1 MDKFDRIANTVLR
14 KIDKVT
20 IKEDNEITA
29 NINKS
34 FSFGDFMRSLT
45 GKTIQDVLDSASFA
59 RLYSMN
65 KHGMTGAAYDT
76 QNPDVLL
83 NKFLTKLSD
92 FVNQDVMK
100 LRSGAANTDEFKKKH
115 DYEGYLEREK
125 ERKDLF
131 RQVMSEKDPEKK
143 NQLRR
148 KMHAFRNNSQYA
160 DARQALHD
168 KEDKLVDEFH
178 NSKIQ
183 PGQFVN
189 DGSEEYEELE
199 KMYNTLLSLRSSNI
213 EDQEVTMDQAE
224 AGIMALAAKADNPNL
239 GPVARYFQG
248 AAKKAQKAV
257 KKRDEVF
264 KKAIP
269 AYNKKTKEL
278 EQQYAALS
286 QKGDAATKF
295 QPKK

>member
-1 MDKFDRIANTVLR
+1 MNNFTTLANSYLN
-14 KIDKVT
+14 KIDKVA

-29 NINKS
+29 TIETAPS
-34 FSFGDFMRSLT
+34 LGDLFRSLE

-125 ERKDLF
+125 ERRDLF

-143 NQLRR
+143 NKIRQKL
-148 KMHAFRNNSQYA
+148 HAFRNNSQYA

-168 KEDKLVDEFH
+168 KED
-178 NSKIQ
+178 N
-183 PGQFVN
+183 
-189 DGSEEYEELE
+189 
-199 KMYNTLLSLRSSNI
+199 
-213 EDQEVTMDQAE
+213 
-224 AGIMALAAKADNPNL
+224 
-239 GPVARYFQG
+239 
-248 AAKKAQKAV
+248 
-257 KKRDEVF
+257 
-264 KKAIP
+264 
-269 AYNKKTKEL
+269 
-278 EQQYAALS
+278 
-286 QKGDAATKF
+286 
-295 QPKK
+295 

>member
-1 MDKFDRIANTVLR
+1 MDKFDSIANTVLR

-143 NQLRR
+143 NKIRQKL
-148 KMHAFRNNSQYA
+148 HAFRNNSQYA

-168 KEDKLVDEFH
+168 KEDKLVDQFH
-178 NSKIQ
+178 NSKIK

-199 KMYNTLLSLRSSNI
+199 KMYNKLLSVRSGNI
-213 EDQEVTMDQAE
+213 EYQEVTMADAE
-224 AGIMALAAKADNPNL
+224 KGLKDLAATTDDITK
-239 GPVARYFQG
+239 GPLAQLFNRAGRQ
-248 AAKKAQKAV
+248 AKKALQRRAKAHLQ
-257 KKRDEVF
+257 
-264 KKAIP
+264 AIP
-269 AYNKKTKEL
+269 AYAEKTKEL
-278 EQQYAALS
+278 EASYKALS
-286 QKGDAATKF
+286 NPEK
-295 QPKK
+295 

>member
-1 MDKFDRIANTVLR
+1 MDKFDSIANTVLR

-143 NQLRR
+143 NKIRQKL
-148 KMHAFRNNSQYA
+148 HAFRNNSQYA

-168 KEDKLVDEFH
+168 KEDKLVDQFH
-178 NSKIQ
+178 NSKIK

-199 KMYNTLLSLRSSNI
+199 KMYNTLLSLRSGNI
-213 EDQEVTMDQAE
+213 EDQEVTMADAE
-224 AGIMALAAKADNPNL
+224 KGLKDLAATTDDITK
-239 GPVARYFQG
+239 GPLAQLFNRAGRQ
-248 AAKKAQKAV
+248 AKKALQRRAKAHLQ
-257 KKRDEVF
+257 
-264 KKAIP
+264 AIP
-269 AYNKKTKEL
+269 AYDKKTKDL
-278 EQQYAALS
+278 EDKYKALS
-286 QKGDAATKF
+286 DPQK
-295 QPKK
+295 

>member
-1 MDKFDRIANTVLR
+1 MNNFTTLANSYLN
-14 KIDKVT
+14 KIDKVA

-29 NINKS
+29 TIETAPS
-34 FSFGDFMRSLT
+34 LGDLFRSLE

-143 NQLRR
+143 NKLRQ

-168 KEDKLVDEFH
+168 KEDKLVDQFH
-178 NSKIQ
+178 NSKIK

-199 KMYNTLLSLRSSNI
+199 KMYNKLLSLRTGNI
-213 EDQEVTMDQAE
+213 EDQEVTMADAE
-224 AGIMALAAKADNPNL
+224 KGLKDLAATTDDITK
-239 GPVARYFQG
+239 GPLAQLFNRAGRQ
-248 AAKKAQKAV
+248 AKKALQRRAKAHLQ
-257 KKRDEVF
+257 
-264 KKAIP
+264 AIP
-269 AYNKKTKEL
+269 AYDKKTKDL
-278 EQQYAALS
+278 EAKYKALS
-286 QKGDAATKF
+286 DPQK
-295 QPKK
+295 

>member
-1 MDKFDRIANTVLR
+1 MDKFDSIANTVLR

-143 NQLRR
+143 NKIRQKL
-148 KMHAFRNNSQYA
+148 HAFRNNSQYA

-168 KEDKLVDEFH
+168 KEDKLVDQFH
-178 NSKIQ
+178 NSKIK

-199 KMYNTLLSLRSSNI
+199 KMYNKLLSLRSGNI
-213 EDQEVTMDQAE
+213 EDQEVTMADAE
-224 AGIMALAAKADNPNL
+224 KGLKDLAATTDDITK
-239 GPVARYFQG
+239 GPLAQLFNRAGRQ
-248 AAKKAQKAV
+248 AKKALQRRAKAHLQ
-257 KKRDEVF
+257 
-264 KKAIP
+264 AIP
-269 AYNKKTKEL
+269 AYDKQTKDL
-278 EQQYAALS
+278 EDKYKALS
-286 QKGDAATKF
+286 DPQK
-295 QPKK
+295 

>member
-1 MDKFDRIANTVLR
+1 MNKFDSIANTVLR

-34 FSFGDFMRSLT
+34 LSFGDFMRSLT

-65 KHGMTGAAYDT
+65 KHGMTSAAYDT
-76 QNPDVLL
+76 QNPDVLM

-100 LRSGAANTDEFKKKH
+100 LRSGAAQTDEFKKKH

-143 NQLRR
+143 NQLRQ
-148 KMHAFRNNSQYA
+148 KAHAFRNNSQYA
-160 DARQALHD
+160 DARQALYN

-199 KMYNTLLSLRSSNI
+199 KMYNTLLSLRSGKV
-213 EDQEVTMDQAE
+213 EDQEGKANANLADAEKGLQRLAATADDVMVGPIGKLMNRSARQAKK
-224 AGIMALAAKADNPNL
+224 ALAARSKIYL
-239 GPVARYFQG
+239 Q
-248 AAKKAQKAV
+248 
-257 KKRDEVF
+257 
-264 KKAIP
+264 AIP
-269 AYNKKTKEL
+269 AYNKATKDMADA
-278 EQQYAALS
+278 YKALS
-286 QKGDAATKF
+286 N
-295 QPKK
+295 PKK

>member
-1 MDKFDRIANTVLR
+1 MDKFDSIANTVLR

-143 NQLRR
+143 NKIRQKL
-148 KMHAFRNNSQYA
+148 HAFRNNSQYA

-168 KEDKLVDEFH
+168 KEDKLVDQFH

-199 KMYNTLLSLRSSNI
+199 KMYNKLLSLRSGNI
-213 EDQEVTMDQAE
+213 EDQEVTMADAE
-224 AGIMALAAKADNPNL
+224 KGLKDLAATTDDITK
-239 GPVARYFQG
+239 GPLAQLFNRAGRQ
-248 AAKKAQKAV
+248 AKKALQRRAKAHLQ
-257 KKRDEVF
+257 
-264 KKAIP
+264 AIP
-269 AYNKKTKEL
+269 AYDKQTKDL
-278 EQQYAALS
+278 EDKYKALS
-286 QKGDAATKF
+286 DPQK
-295 QPKK
+295 

>member
-1 MDKFDRIANTVLR
+1 MDKFDSIANTVLR

-83 NKFLTKLSD
+83 NKFLTNLSD

-125 ERKDLF
+125 ERRDLF

-143 NQLRR
+143 NKIRQKL
-148 KMHAFRNNSQYA
+148 HAFRNNSQYA
-160 DARQALHD
+160 DARQELYD
-168 KEDKLVDEFH
+168 KEDKLVDQFH
-178 NSKIQ
+178 NSKIE

-189 DGSEEYEELE
+189 DCSEEYEELE
-199 KMYNTLLSLRSSNI
+199 KMFNKLLSLRKV
-213 EDQEVTMDQAE
+213 EDQEILTKDQQKALSI
-224 AGIMALAAKADNPNL
+224 AQKLSTGAQGRMFQLDPQKQLNKAYGDVMKGI
-239 GPVARYFQG
+239 
-248 AAKKAQKAV
+248 AKKV
-257 KKRDEVF
+257 KEVG
-264 KKAIP
+264 KQ
-269 AYNKKTKEL
+269 L
-278 EQQYAALS
+278 QQ
-286 QKGDAATKF
+286 
-295 QPKK
+295 

>member
-1 MDKFDRIANTVLR
+1 MDKFDSIANTVLR

-65 KHGMTGAAYDT
+65 KHGMTSAAYDT

-100 LRSGAANTDEFKKKH
+100 IRSGAANTDEFKKKH

-125 ERKDLF
+125 ERRDLF

-143 NQLRR
+143 NKIRQKL
-148 KMHAFRNNSQYA
+148 HAFRNNSQYA

-168 KEDKLVDEFH
+168 KEDKLVDQFH
-178 NSKIQ
+178 NSKIK

-199 KMYNTLLSLRSSNI
+199 KMYNKLLSLRSGNI
-213 EDQEVTMDQAE
+213 EDAE
-224 AGIMALAAKADNPNL
+224 AKFRATLNKAEKGLKDLAATTDDITM
-239 GPVARYFQG
+239 GPIGKLFNRAGRQ
-248 AAKKAQKAV
+248 AKKALQRRAKV
-257 KKRDEVF
+257 HLQ
-264 KKAIP
+264 AIP
-269 AYNKKTKEL
+269 AYDKVTKDMADA
-278 EQQYAALS
+278 YKALS
-286 QKGDAATKF
+286 NPQK
-295 QPKK
+295 

>member
-1 MDKFDRIANTVLR
+1 MDKFDSIANTVLR

-65 KHGMTGAAYDT
+65 KHGMTSAAYDS

-100 LRSGAANTDEFKKKH
+100 IRSGAANTDEFKKKH

-125 ERKDLF
+125 ERRDLF

-143 NQLRR
+143 NKIRQKL
-148 KMHAFRNNSQYA
+148 HAFRNNTQYA

-178 NSKIQ
+178 NSKIK

-199 KMYNTLLSLRSSNI
+199 KMYNKLLSLRSGNI
-213 EDQEVTMDQAE
+213 EDQEVTMADAE
-224 AGIMALAAKADNPNL
+224 KGLKDLAATTDDITK
-239 GPVARYFQG
+239 GPLAQLFNRAGRQ
-248 AAKKAQKAV
+248 AKKALQRRAKAHLQ
-257 KKRDEVF
+257 
-264 KKAIP
+264 AIP
-269 AYNKKTKEL
+269 AYDKQTKDL
-278 EQQYAALS
+278 EDKYKALS
-286 QKGDAATKF
+286 DPQK
-295 QPKK
+295 